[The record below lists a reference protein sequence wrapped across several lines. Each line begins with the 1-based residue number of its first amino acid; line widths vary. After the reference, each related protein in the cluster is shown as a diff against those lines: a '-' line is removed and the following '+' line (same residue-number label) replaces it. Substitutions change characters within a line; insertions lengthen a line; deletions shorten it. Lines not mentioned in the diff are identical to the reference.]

1 MGVDRE
7 LRVVEAQLLGAHGVE
22 PAAKAQDL
30 LRGQEAV
37 AACDDQ
43 VNVFRQAV
51 RQRAEKGGHT
61 VVGQEVKV
69 VDENI
74 AGPLARERVA
84 EIVRQEAS
92 ARGVVGAGVGAQKV
106 EPRVGKG
113 LLHALPE
120 DGQIVR
126 IHADTHNGGFVELD
140 AL

>member
-1 MGVDRE
+1 M
-7 LRVVEAQLLGAHGVE
+7 VEAQLLGAHGVE
-22 PAAKAQDL
+22 PAAKAQNL

-43 VNVFRQAV
+43 VNVFGQAV
-51 RQRAEKGGHT
+51 RQRAEEGGHA
-61 VVGQEVKV
+61 VIGQEVKI

-92 ARGVVGAGVGAQKV
+92 ACGVVGAGVGAKKV
-106 EPRVGKG
+106 EPRVEKG

-126 IHADTHNGGFVELD
+126 IHADTHNGGFVELG

>member
-7 LRVVEAQLLGAHGVE
+7 LRVVEAQLLGTHGVE

-43 VNVFRQAV
+43 VNVFGQAA
-51 RQRAEKGGHT
+51 RQRAEKGGHA

-92 ARGVVGAGVGAQKV
+92 TRGVVGAGVGAQKI

-113 LLHALPE
+113 LLHAFPE

-126 IHADTHNGGFVELD
+126 IHADTHNGGFVELG